1 METRFDREQVIQ
13 EIYRSLRDSYNP
25 FQFVFKEKNSIILEN
40 QDQRI
45 RVSFRI
51 NIENKEKK
59 EESI

>member
-1 METRFDREQVIQ
+1 VGTRFDREQVIQ